1 MKLRSMFQW
10 CDFGHHVTSSL
21 LTRNVNFSLLGSRL
35 NNLGTALENIVPL
48 VAKWKSF

>member
-1 MKLRSMFQW
+1 MKLRSMFPR
-10 CDFGHHVTSSL
+10 CEIGHHVTSSL
-21 LTRNVNFSLLGSRL
+21 LTRNLSYSLLGSRL